1 MLLCTAL
8 SRRLSPS
15 GLSPQSSSAMLS
27 CDGSR
32 ETRCAPEKSR
42 RRLRH
47 LSEFLPSSALEQ
59 LGIRLRSLC
68 PTFPLSKQLD
78 EELPLLQLLLLLPL
92 LPSSPGPSPT
102 AEGIR
107 KRSSDDLRVMNARFD
122 TVRLSSCWTELRL
135 RFGSSRERGREM
147 IVRFLSK

>member
-1 MLLCTAL
+1 
-8 SRRLSPS
+8 
-15 GLSPQSSSAMLS
+15 MLS
-27 CDGSR
+27 FDGSR

-47 LSEFLPSSALEQ
+47 LSEFLPSSALDQ
-59 LGIRLRSLC
+59 LDNRLRSLR
-68 PTFPLSKQLD
+68 PTLPLLQLD

-147 IVRFLSK
+147 IVRFLSE